1 METDFVEKIT
11 LFLSIAVGTPVA
23 LGAILDLAVG
33 KKLRNLVAYYVFG
46 FEDRPF
52 REFESHAIA
61 ALLSPLMK
69 DGRLAPLRIVIVF
82 FVINEIFGRA
92 FFGALTE
99 IIGDLSLPE
108 DVTGLQFGPTKTSK
122 FFFLASTSIVFDW
135 ISLLIKKR
143 IFVDRVVT
151 FPMTIPWVATDLFLS
166 SGAYWIVSYVILTVS
181 FQLTSGWIL
190 AISQF
195 FAIAL
200 ASSALSASIISI
212 LQIFFLSVGVIFRSI
227 LVLTRVNRIFMMHTE
242 FIGAPFTFCGFFFG
256 VILATIKLISVG

>member
-1 METDFVEKIT
+1 M
-11 LFLSIAVGTPVA
+11 P
-23 LGAILDLAVG
+23 
-33 KKLRNLVAYYVFG
+33 
-46 FEDRPF
+46 
-52 REFESHAIA
+52 
-61 ALLSPLMK
+61 
-69 DGRLAPLRIVIVF
+69 
-82 FVINEIFGRA
+82 
-92 FFGALTE
+92 
-99 IIGDLSLPE
+99 
-108 DVTGLQFGPTKTSK
+108 
-122 FFFLASTSIVFDW
+122 
-135 ISLLIKKR
+135 
-143 IFVDRVVT
+143 
-151 FPMTIPWVATDLFLS
+151 VATDLFLS